1 MTKVEELREHVV
13 EEVVSDI
20 KELATAWGDNEYLV
34 KRKMQRMTSEIDALI
49 AAVREDER
57 EKCANYMLWR
67 RDELEEA
74 AGIDPKEGQHD

>member
-1 MTKVEELREHVV
+1 MAVQ
-13 EEVVSDI
+13 
-20 KELATAWGDNEYLV
+20 LV
-34 KRKMQRMTSEIDALI
+34 DALI
-49 AAVREDER
+49 AAVREEER